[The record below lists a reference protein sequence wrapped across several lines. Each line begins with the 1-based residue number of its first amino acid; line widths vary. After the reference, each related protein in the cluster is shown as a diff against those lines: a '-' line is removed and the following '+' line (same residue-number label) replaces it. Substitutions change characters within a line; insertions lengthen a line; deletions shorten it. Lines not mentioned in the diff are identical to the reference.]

1 MQRSTP
7 FYSPAQ
13 AGGFVYCII
22 APCHSFCHSEHMQ
35 FKVKTAGRTYSPP
48 RLIQLNYLNLFTV
61 SFFIGFD
68 TFFLLLQPLRE
79 RGRFPLRL
87 WFYALKPYT
96 PQKSASSPQR
106 YAKAAREYRNSPCS

>member
-1 MQRSTP
+1 MQRPTP

-13 AGGFVYCII
+13 VGGFVYCII
-22 APCHSFCHSEHMQ
+22 ARHSFCHSEHMQ

-68 TFFLLLQPLRE
+68 TFFYYCD
-79 RGRFPLRL
+79 RFGSVADFLYGCGFML
-87 WFYALKPYT
+87 
-96 PQKSASSPQR
+96 
-106 YAKAAREYRNSPCS
+106 